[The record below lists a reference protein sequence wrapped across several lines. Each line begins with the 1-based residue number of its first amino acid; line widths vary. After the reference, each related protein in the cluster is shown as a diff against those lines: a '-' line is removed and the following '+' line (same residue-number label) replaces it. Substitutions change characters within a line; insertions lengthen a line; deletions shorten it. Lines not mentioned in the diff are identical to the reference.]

1 MNSLV
6 RLGLLVGAIAM
17 STFATV
23 KPAHAVIPDC
33 TTYWF
38 QTCTTEGSTIYC
50 QSEDICPYQ
59 FQCTCKNFPNGLRW
73 RCVGADPNY
82 GICI

>member
-1 MNSLV
+1 MQALA

-23 KPAHAVIPDC
+23 KPTDAATTDC
-33 TTYWF
+33 FTFWF

-50 QSEDICPYQ
+50 QAYDCPHV
-59 FQCTCKNFPNGLRW
+59 CTCRMSGDGLRW
-73 RCVGADPNY
+73 RCGVDPSY
-82 GICI
+82 GICD